1 MKITESDVRHVA
13 RLAHLNLENREVE
26 SLQRELSAIL
36 EYMDMLGGV
45 DTAGVEPTFNVRSA
59 ADALR
64 DDAALQPQSLHDATC
79 NAPMVH
85 EGSFVV
91 PRVIGQE

>member
-1 MKITESDVRHVA
+1 LHVA
-13 RLAHLNLENREVE
+13 RLAHLNLENQEVK

-36 EYMDMLGGV
+36 DYMDMLAEV
-45 DTAGVEPTFNVRSA
+45 DTAGVEPTFNVRSTA
-59 ADALR
+59 NALR
-64 DDAALQPQSLHDATC
+64 DDDAGLPQSTHDATC
-79 NAPMVH
+79 NAPEVH